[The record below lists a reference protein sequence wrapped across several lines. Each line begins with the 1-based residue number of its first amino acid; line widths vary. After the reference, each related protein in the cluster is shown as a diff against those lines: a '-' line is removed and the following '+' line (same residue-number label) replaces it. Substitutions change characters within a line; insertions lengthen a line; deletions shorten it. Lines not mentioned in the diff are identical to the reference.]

1 LDAQAA
7 SKTPADEWRDKSS
20 LKKEYAVQHSIVF
33 LDRSTVEAKLREP
46 GFPHSYKEYA
56 VTAPSEIV
64 DRLRG
69 TTIAIINKVPMREAT
84 LAQLPDLK
92 CIAVAA
98 TGTDVVDKAY
108 CKSHGIVVSNI
119 RNYAFNTVPEHVFA
133 LAFALRRNL
142 VAYRDD
148 VRAGRWQ
155 ACDQFCFFDHPIR
168 DMRGSTIGIVGYGA
182 IGKSV
187 GKIAEA
193 FGMKVLA
200 YDIIAQPGLTGFETL
215 IRESDII
222 TLHLPLTPETK
233 NMIGARE
240 LRMMKSDAILIN
252 TGRGGLVDEQAL
264 ADALTGKVIGGAG
277 FDVLTVE
284 PPKQGNILLD
294 LRLPNLIITPH
305 VAWASREAM
314 QILADQLIDNI
325 EAFAAGKPQNV
336 VEA

>member
-1 LDAQAA
+1 
-7 SKTPADEWRDKSS
+7 
-20 LKKEYAVQHSIVF
+20 VQHSIVF
-33 LDRSTVEAKLREP
+33 LDRSTLEANLRTP
-46 GFPHSYKEYA
+46 NFPHSYKEYQTTA
-56 VTAPSEIV
+56 VDEIV
-64 DRLRG
+64 ERLASA
-69 TTIAIINKVPMREAT
+69 TIAIINKVPMREAT
-84 LAQLPDLK
+84 LAQLPNLK
-92 CIAVAA
+92 LIAVAA

-108 CKSHGIVVSNI
+108 AKAHGVVVSNI

-133 LAFALRRNL
+133 LAFALRRNI

-155 ACDQFCFFDHPIR
+155 ECDQFCFFDHPIH
-168 DMRGSTIGIVGYGA
+168 DMRGATLGIIGYGA

-187 GKIAEA
+187 ARIAEA
-193 FGMKVLA
+193 FDMKVLP
-200 YDIIAQPGLTGFETL
+200 YDAFPQPGLVDFETVL
-215 IRESDII
+215 RESDII
-222 TLHLPLTPETK
+222 TLHAPLTPETK

-240 LRMMKSDAILIN
+240 LKLMKKSAILIN

-264 ADALTGKVIGGAG
+264 AEALTQGVIGGAG

-314 QILADQLIDNI
+314 QILADQLVDNVD
-325 EAFAAGKPQNV
+325 AFVAGKPQNV